1 MRRARPPTT
10 VSSSE
15 ASCQLVPVHGEQ
27 GPDRGAQRRDGK
39 ARRLR
44 LPEYLMEE
52 QRSQPGCPAREVVL
66 DQRGQAT
73 TLLAAR
79 VDARAQLAW
88 LSLAMF
94 LGMTM
99 WFSATAANAPIV
111 AEFHLSPSQT
121 AWLTMAVQGG
131 FVVGTLI
138 SAVLNLPDII
148 NPRRLF
154 AVGCVLGAAAN
165 AALVRSDSAAMLIA
179 LRAATGASLAWVYPP
194 GMKVAAGW
202 FEKR

>member
-27 GPDRGAQRRDGK
+27 RQDRGADGK

-52 QRSQPGCPAREVVL
+52 QRSQPGCPARDVVL

-73 TLLAAR
+73 TLLEAR

-99 WFSATAANAPIV
+99 WFS
-111 AEFHLSPSQT
+111 
-121 AWLTMAVQGG
+121 
-131 FVVGTLI
+131 
-138 SAVLNLPDII
+138 
-148 NPRRLF
+148 
-154 AVGCVLGAAAN
+154 
-165 AALVRSDSAAMLIA
+165 
-179 LRAATGASLAWVYPP
+179 
-194 GMKVAAGW
+194 
-202 FEKR
+202 